1 MEPVFV
7 YGTLKQN
14 QPNNYHLND
23 TKNGCAVFRSVAVT
37 VNKYPLVISTRFN
50 IPFLLQNEGTGNEI
64 KGEIYDVDTK
74 MLEYLDDF
82 ENHPN
87 FYERQKTQV
96 KLPNADIMNCWI
108 YFLPNYPD
116 SYLELQRFDNYD
128 SCGEHGLPYVT
139 SEELHL
145 LE

>member
-50 IPFLLQNEGTGNEI
+50 IPFLLQNEGTGN
-64 KGEIYDVDTK
+64 VS
-74 MLEYLDDF
+74 
-82 ENHPN
+82 N
-87 FYERQKTQV
+87 FLYNIICIEKTFNTLLK
-96 KLPNADIMNCWI
+96 KLLVVLGN
-108 YFLPNYPD
+108 
-116 SYLELQRFDNYD
+116 
-128 SCGEHGLPYVT
+128 
-139 SEELHL
+139 
-145 LE
+145 